1 MYTLF
6 TKSHKEAKTNL
17 RLIINRNHLKK
28 EENPVYLGVT
38 LDRQLNLN
46 AHAANVKKKAM
57 NRLNLIKKLAST
69 TWGSNKQMLRNLY
82 LGYCRSTLDYN
93 IVLQNIYSKSTRE
106 SIDMVQNHAAR
117 FICGGMRSTP
127 IAACEIHANIQPLE
141 LRREKAALDIYERS
155 KRLEENHPSRKLVD
169 KWKPISRL
177 KQTSVLH
184 KVEELKQKHYLP
196 EPREPICR
204 VPTNVPPSFPLKEAH
219 IKTKLLD
226 GSNKKSNPVTL
237 RTSALETVASYPSEM
252 IHVYTDGSA
261 FKATTNAGLGVI
273 IYHPDGQKK
282 EIINPCGSFASNN
295 DAEKLAIN
303 STMTHLNNTFNI
315 DPHSK
320 ADIVIFTDSLTTL
333 QKLENGTDASKE
345 IAEIRRNIDHIMKRH
360 KTEVYLQWIPSHI
373 GIKGNEIA
381 DQLAKQ
387 GASLPQPETPVNYE
401 TVSRMIKG
409 NLHEEW
415 LNGWAMGN
423 TGRVVYQYM
432 NAPRPEDD
440 VNGLPR
446 REQSVIF

>member
-1 MYTLF
+1 
-6 TKSHKEAKTNL
+6 
-17 RLIINRNHLKK
+17 
-28 EENPVYLGVT
+28 
-38 LDRQLNLN
+38 
-46 AHAANVKKKAM
+46 
-57 NRLNLIKKLAST
+57 
-69 TWGSNKQMLRNLY
+69 
-82 LGYCRSTLDYN
+82 
-93 IVLQNIYSKSTRE
+93 
-106 SIDMVQNHAAR
+106 
-117 FICGGMRSTP
+117 
-127 IAACEIHANIQPLE
+127 
-141 LRREKAALDIYERS
+141 
-155 KRLEENHPSRKLVD
+155 
-169 KWKPISRL
+169 
-177 KQTSVLH
+177 
-184 KVEELKQKHYLP
+184 
-196 EPREPICR
+196 
-204 VPTNVPPSFPLKEAH
+204 
-219 IKTKLLD
+219 
-226 GSNKKSNPVTL
+226 
-237 RTSALETVASYPSEM
+237 M

-432 NAPRPEDD
+432 NAPRPKDA

-446 REQSVIF
+446 REQSVIFQLRTGHVPLNNYLSRIKPNHPSACPLCEESEETVDHHLFRCRGLTDLRERLLPKPHNVYNVLYGTTHDLKRTFTYFNMASGRRAEAQRPLVR